1 MKRKKWPLILVFVGA
16 VIAIGAGVGVV
27 MWNKAPEKVEDSKG
41 IPVTATQLCTDFST
55 NEAAA
60 NQKYLN
66 KALEVTG
73 VVSEVTKNQDGIPV
87 VIVQG
92 DDPTL
97 NVQCTMREK
106 DVVLETGKT
115 VTVKGFCSG
124 NTMFDVL
131 LTDCIVK

>member
-1 MKRKKWPLILVFVGA
+1 MKRKKWPLILGFVGA
-16 VIAIGAGVGVV
+16 LAAVGAGVGVV

-41 IPVTATQLCTDFST
+41 LSVTATQLCTDFSAD
-55 NEAAA
+55 EAAA

-73 VVSEVTKNQDGIPV
+73 TVSEVTKNQDGIPV

-92 DDPTL
+92 DDPSM
-97 NVQCTMREK
+97 NVQCSMREK
-106 DVVLETGKT
+106 DASPEVGKT